1 MTAQADPTPPIV
13 DIVVPVYNEAVDLEP
28 SVRRLRAYLD
38 ERFPF
43 PARITIADNASTDAT
58 WAIAG
63 RLATEL
69 AGVRALHLDQKGRG
83 RALRT
88 AWLASDAKVVA
99 YMDVDLSTGLD
110 ALLPLVGGLLSGHS
124 EIAIGSRLAPGAHVV
139 RGPKRELI
147 SRSYNLILRTALGV
161 RFRDAQCGFKAVS
174 ADVARA
180 LLPSVVDQ
188 AWFFDTELLVLA
200 ERAGLRILEVPV
212 DWIDDPDSRVNVTST
227 ALADL
232 RGVGRLIRHRRPPA
246 LIGLETRRA
255 VPAGGPSLGGQ
266 IGRFAAIGVVSTIAY
281 VALYSLIRTAEPAA
295 LANAAALIATT
306 IGNTA
311 ANRRLTFAVRG
322 RADLL
327 RDHLAGMAG
336 LGVALMITTVSIGV
350 LDAAVARPG
359 RLLELA
365 VLVGANALATICR
378 FGLLRAF
385 IARGSRPA
393 TTPINLERTPS

>member
-88 AWLASDAKVVA
+88 AWLASDATVVA

-110 ALLPLVGGLLSGHS
+110 ALLPLVAGLLSGHS

-147 SRSYNLILRTALGV
+147 SRSYNLILRTALGA
-161 RFRDAQCGFKAVS
+161 RFRDAQCGFKAVR
-174 ADVARA
+174 ADVARELVPLVA
-180 LLPSVVDQ
+180 DE
-188 AWFFDTELLVLA
+188 AWFFDTELLLLA
-200 ERAGLRILEVPV
+200 ERNRLRIHEVPV
-212 DWIDDPDSRVNVTST
+212 DWIEDLDSRV
-227 ALADL
+227 DL
-232 RGVGRLIRHRRPPA
+232 P
-246 LIGLETRRA
+246 
-255 VPAGGPSLGGQ
+255 
-266 IGRFAAIGVVSTIAY
+266 STIADD
-281 VALYSLIRTAEPAA
+281 
-295 LANAAALIATT
+295 LAGLWRV
-306 IGNTA
+306 
-311 ANRRLTFAVRG
+311 RRSFWRG
-322 RADLL
+322 RG
-327 RDHLAGMAG
+327 R
-336 LGVALMITTVSIGV
+336 VPVRN
-350 LDAAVARPG
+350 AAVA
-359 RLLELA
+359 A
-365 VLVGANALATICR
+365 
-378 FGLLRAF
+378 
-385 IARGSRPA
+385 
-393 TTPINLERTPS
+393 